1 MRIGLFG
8 FPMTGKSTL
17 FHLLTGAP
25 LPAYRSGRGEA
36 QLAVSKVP
44 DPRLFRLSELHNPKK
59 TTPATIEYL
68 DLPSM
73 EKGHAMDVLPLDELR
88 TVDALAHVVRAFE
101 DESIPHSE
109 GAVDPARDV
118 ATMETEFLLA
128 DHTIA
133 ERRVEKLELLVRKT
147 NRDDHKKDLEV
158 MRKVLAELEQGTPLR
173 NVAFTDDEAFRLKGF
188 TFLSLKP
195 LLIVVNAGESDV
207 NHVEE
212 GPAAFGLQEA
222 AGHPST
228 EVVGLSAKIE
238 SEIAELDAEE
248 RTAFME
254 DLGIQETALDRV
266 IHASY
271 DLLGYI
277 SFFTVGEGEC
287 RAWTIPRGTTA
298 RGAGSAIHSDIERG
312 FIRAEVVTYD
322 DLVEVGHWDQCRN
335 KGKMRLEGKDYVVKD
350 GDAIV
355 FRFNV

>member
-25 LPAYRSGRGEA
+25 LPAYRTGRGEA

-44 DPRLFRLSELHNPKK
+44 DPRLFRLAELHKPKK

-73 EKGHAMDVLPLDELR
+73 EKGHAMDVLPLEELR

-101 DESIPHSE
+101 DDSIPHTE
-109 GAVDPARDV
+109 GAIDPARDV

-133 ERRVEKLELLVRKT
+133 ERRVEKLDLLVRKT
-147 NRDDHKKDLEV
+147 NRDEHKKELEL
-158 MRKVLAELEQGTPLR
+158 MRKVLSELEQGTPLR
-173 NVAFTDDEAFRLKGF
+173 NVDFTDDEAFRLKGF

-195 LLIVVNAGESDV
+195 LLIVVNAGEADLT
-207 NHVEE
+207 HLEQ
-212 GPAAFGLQEA
+212 GPRAFGLEEF

-228 EVVGLSAKIE
+228 EVMALSAKIE
-238 SEIAELDAEE
+238 SEIAELDVDE

-254 DLGIQETALDRV
+254 DLGIHEAALDRV

-271 DLLGYI
+271 RLLGYL
-277 SFFTVGEGEC
+277 SFFTVGDSEC
-287 RAWTIPRGTTA
+287 RAWTIPRGTNA
-298 RGAGSAIHSDIERG
+298 RTAGSAIHSDIERG
-312 FIRAEVVTYD
+312 FIRAEVVSYD
-322 DLVEVGHWDQCRN
+322 DLIEVGHWNACRD
-335 KGKMRLEGKDYVVKD
+335 KGKLRLEGKDYVVRD

>member
-25 LPAYRSGRGEA
+25 LPAYRAGRGEA

-44 DPRLFRLSELHNPKK
+44 DPRLFHLSELHDPKK
-59 TTPATIEYL
+59 TTPATVEYL

-73 EKGHAMDVLPLDELR
+73 EKGHAMDVLPLEELR

-101 DESIPHSE
+101 DDSVPHSE
-109 GAVDPARDV
+109 GSIDAARDV

-147 NRDDHKKDLEV
+147 NRDDHKKDLEL
-158 MRKVLAELEQGTPLR
+158 MRKVLVELERGVPLR
-173 NVAFTDDEAFRLKGF
+173 NVAFEDHEAFRLKGF

-207 NHVEE
+207 MHVEE
-212 GPAAFGLQEA
+212 GPAAFGLDEA
-222 AGHPST
+222 AGHAST
-228 EVVGLSAKIE
+228 EVMALSAKIE
-238 SEIAELDAEE
+238 SEIAELDAEA
-248 RTAFME
+248 RSAFME
-254 DLGIQETALDRV
+254 DLGIRETALDRV

-271 DLLGYI
+271 HLLGYI
-277 SFFTVGEGEC
+277 SFFTVGEDEC
-287 RAWTIPRGTTA
+287 RAWTIPHGTNA
-298 RGAGSAIHSDIERG
+298 RSAGSAIHSDIERG
-312 FIRAEVVTYD
+312 FIRAEVVTYVN
-322 DLVEVGHWDQCRN
+322 LVEAGNWNACRD
-335 KGKMRLEGKDYVVKD
+335 KGKLRLEGKDYVVKD
-350 GDAIV
+350 GDTIV

>member
-25 LPAYRSGRGEA
+25 LPEYRSGRGEA

-73 EKGHAMDVLPLDELR
+73 EKGHAMDVLPLEELR
-88 TVDALAHVVRAFE
+88 TLDALAHVVRAFE
-101 DESIPHSE
+101 DDSIAHSE
-109 GAVDPARDV
+109 GTVDPARDF

-133 ERRVEKLELLVRKT
+133 ERRVEKLELLVKKT
-147 NRDDHKKDLEV
+147 NKDEHKKELEL
-158 MRKVLAELEQGTPLR
+158 MRKVLAELEEGTPLR
-173 NVAFTDDEAFRLKGF
+173 NADFSDDEAFRLKGF

-195 LLIVVNAGESDV
+195 LLIVVNAGESEV
-207 NHVEE
+207 AHVEE
-212 GPAAFGLQEA
+212 GPAAFGLEEA

-228 EVVGLSAKIE
+228 EVMALSAKIE
-238 SEIAELDAEE
+238 SEIAELDSEE
-248 RTAFME
+248 RAIFME

-271 DLLGYI
+271 HLLGYI

-287 RAWTIPRGTTA
+287 RAWPIPRGTVA
-298 RGAGSAIHSDIERG
+298 RGAGGAIHSDIERG
-312 FIRAEVVTYD
+312 FIRAEVVTYE
-322 DLVEVGHWDQCRN
+322 DLVEVGHWDNCRN
-335 KGKMRLEGKDYVVKD
+335 KGKMRLEGKEYLVKD